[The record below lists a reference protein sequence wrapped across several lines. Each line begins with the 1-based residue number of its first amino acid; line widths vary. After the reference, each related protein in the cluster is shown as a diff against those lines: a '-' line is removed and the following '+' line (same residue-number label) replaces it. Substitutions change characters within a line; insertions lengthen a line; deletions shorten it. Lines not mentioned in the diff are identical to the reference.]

1 MAPPHGTEDSA
12 ARRPAAGGARA
23 DLLAV
28 LAVSSWGLSV
38 SVTGAGITLLGLA
51 LGRDWLPR
59 WAPRDAGRLTG
70 DDADGGPSRWP
81 RSQ

>member
-1 MAPPHGTEDSA
+1 
-12 ARRPAAGGARA
+12 
-23 DLLAV
+23 
-28 LAVSSWGLSV
+28 V